1 MVVASPANTSPQ
13 TPKFSPGWWRRR
25 LDRSMSHRRGISSK
39 SESRIRNFVGPHHS
53 SAWRGAK
60 EVHSG
65 AWWKLASDIK
75 PSVVSTN
82 PAVFIDT
89 FAPDAAQHADALRF
103 GLNAW
108 INRVNLFNIL
118 DRVADDMLWDYGVLR
133 VRLVPRK
140 GSTLREYAGIGV
152 QIPALI
158 PDAQYIMPPQFGS
171 DPDTS
176 PDLAQFQFHWEIRN
190 LSELAAE
197 TDPTGAPLWD
207 LDALQKLSQE
217 PKPDDLR
224 KDTMHDDLSNED
236 LDRDEV
242 VVFHVWCRVTRKV
255 YCIGYTP
262 HANEKD
268 GVFLR
273 QPTDYFGHP
282 AGPYVIFGVVWIR
295 GQAYPVSLTALFER
309 NVAEQDEHRKKARD
323 DARAAKKMLAVEGAK
338 LAKAIVN
345 KENNGIL
352 AVDSLTKLQ
361 ELEFGGV
368 QPATADYM
376 AFLDNDWEMLTGLSQ
391 VRQGN
396 VDADATA
403 TAVVEASSAAD
414 RRVKYIQSRF
424 RACTREL
431 LTRVAWLMWSSDMV
445 EFPVPVDDPMTG
457 QTVQGFFRGGVQE
470 GDDASFED
478 LELDIEPFTL
488 EHVDQNALRSRMTEV
503 FNLVTAVVDRILANP
518 LAAAAIGWEE
528 LINDTMETL
537 NVKKGG
543 RRYIKW
549 PMVRLLVQMQIGG
562 IMGGMGLGLAGGP
575 AGGAGGGV
583 GGMGVGVGPGNQS
596 TAIGGAGGGGM
607 GGGSSAWMASPGGFG
622 RGGGGGVAQATRS
635 QASSFG
641 QQASRGAVPVG
652 A

>member
-1 MVVASPANTSPQ
+1 MVASPTSQTTQ
-13 TPKFSPGWWRRR
+13 TPRYTPGWWRRR
-25 LDRSMSHRRGISSK
+25 LDRSQSHRRGITGK
-39 SESRIRNFVGPHHS
+39 SEARIRNFVGPHHTT
-53 SAWRGAK
+53 AWKGARD
-60 EVHSG
+60 VHSG
-65 AWWKLASDIK
+65 AWWKLISDIK

-89 FAPDAAQHADALRF
+89 FAPEAAQHADALRF

-108 INRVNLFNIL
+108 INRVNLFTIL
-118 DRVADDMLWDYGVLR
+118 DKVADDMLWDYGVLR
-133 VRLVPRK
+133 VRLIPRK
-140 GSTLREYAGIGV
+140 GSTLRDYAGLGV
-152 QIPALI
+152 AIPALI
-158 PDAQYIMPPQFGS
+158 PDAQYIMPTQFGS

-176 PDLAQFQFHWEIRN
+176 PDQAQFMYHWEVRSLSEMLEEKDQMGAPVWDAAALTKLAQDPKTDDFRK
-190 LSELAAE
+190 E
-197 TDPTGAPLWD
+197 TL
-207 LDALQKLSQE
+207 
-217 PKPDDLR
+217 
-224 KDTMHDDLSNED
+224 HDDLSNED

-242 VVFHVWCRVTRKV
+242 VVFHIWCRVTRKI

-262 HANEKD
+262 HARESD

-273 QPTDYFGHP
+273 QPVDYFGHP
-282 AGPYVIFGVVWIR
+282 AGPYVIFGVVWVR
-295 GQAYPVSLTALFER
+295 GQAYPVSLTALFAR
-309 NVAEQDEHRKKARD
+309 NVEEQDEHRKKARD

-352 AVDSLTKLQ
+352 AVEALSKLQ
-361 ELEFGGV
+361 EFEFGGV
-368 QPATADYM
+368 QQATAEYM
-376 AFLDNDWEMLTGLSQ
+376 AFLDNDWETLTGLSQ

-431 LTRVAWLMWSSDMV
+431 LTRVAWLMWNSDMV
-445 EFPVPVDDPMTG
+445 EFPVPVDDPATG
-457 QTVQGFFRGGVQE
+457 QTMQGYFRGGVQE

-478 LELDIEPFTL
+478 LELDIEPYTM
-488 EHVDQNALRSRMTEV
+488 EHVDQNALRARMTEV

-518 LAAAAIGWEE
+518 LASAAIGWED

-537 NVKKGG
+537 NIKKGG

-549 PMVRLLVQMQIGG
+549 PMVRMLVEMQIGAL
-562 IMGGMGLGLAGGP
+562 MGGMGLGLVGGA

-583 GGMGVGVGPGNQS
+583 VGVGPGNQS
-596 TAIGGAGGGGM
+596 TAMGGSAVGT
-607 GGGSSAWMASPGGFG
+607 GGGSSSWMASPGGFG
-622 RGGGGGVAQATRS
+622 RGPGGGVGQQTRS

-641 QQASRGAVPVG
+641 QQASRGAVPAG